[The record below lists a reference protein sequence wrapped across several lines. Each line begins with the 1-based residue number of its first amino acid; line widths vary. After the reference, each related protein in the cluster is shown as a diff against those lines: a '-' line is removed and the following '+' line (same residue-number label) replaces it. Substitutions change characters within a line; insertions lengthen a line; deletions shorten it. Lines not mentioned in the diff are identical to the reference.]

1 MYVLMMVIMSAAV
14 MVTLVGTAAAIAAAI
29 GVSVALGLGMRMV
42 ADTVTIFILEMVA
55 FAAAIADPVAIG
67 VLCLLAVR
75 ADVFAVVT
83 NTVAIFI
90 HELAVAYTIA
100 ILAAGLFL
108 DTAAIM
114 TTMMATMM
122 MGCKCGGNA
131 CGQHQRHSKQ
141 GTNDFSHKRN
151 LPEF

>member
-1 MYVLMMVIMSAAV
+1 MYVLMMVLMSAAV
-14 MVTLVGTAAAIAAAI
+14 MAVLVGTAAAITA
-29 GVSVALGLGMRMV
+29 ALGFGVMMV
-42 ADTVTIFILEMVA
+42 ADTVSIFILEMVA
-55 FAAAIADPVAIG
+55 FVAAIADPVAIG

>member
-1 MYVLMMVIMSAAV
+1 MYVLMMALMSAAV
-14 MVTLVGTAAAIAAAI
+14 MAVLVGTAAAITA
-29 GVSVALGLGMRMV
+29 ALGFGVMMV
-42 ADTVTIFILEMVA
+42 ADTVSIFILEMVA
-55 FAAAIADPVAIG
+55 FVAAIADPVAIG

-151 LPEF
+151 LQEF

>member
-1 MYVLMMVIMSAAV
+1 MYVLMMVLMSAAV
-14 MVTLVGTAAAIAAAI
+14 MAVLVGTAAAITA
-29 GVSVALGLGMRMV
+29 ALGFGVMMV
-42 ADTVTIFILEMVA
+42 ADSVTIFILEMVA
-55 FAAAIADPVAIG
+55 FAAAIADSVAIG

-83 NTVAIFI
+83 NSVAIFI

-108 DTAAIM
+108 DTAAVM
-114 TTMMATMM
+114 TTMMAAMM
-122 MGCKCGGNA
+122 MGCECGGYT
-131 CGQHQRHSKQ
+131 CGQHQHHSKQ